1 MTSRDL
7 VRGRRRRRVGPL
19 TFAAI
24 GLTLVGAVAVA
35 GFSSASAGPASPDD
49 PRLLLQCQGANVMV
63 TDVIHSVGGTVADTA
78 TPEDLVDRWA
88 AGAMGQGRA
97 QIAASP
103 VKRTLFRSNDHARL
117 SVLSS
122 AGRVSAVVT
131 MARTPELG
139 WHIEVIHAC
148 A

>member
-1 MTSRDL
+1 MTTRDL
-7 VRGRRRRRVGPL
+7 VGGRRRRRVGPL

-24 GLTLVGAVAVA
+24 GLTLVGAVAGV
-35 GFSSASAGPASPDD
+35 SSASAGQARPDD
-49 PRLLLQCQGANVMV
+49 PRLLLQCQGAHVIV
-63 TDVIHSVGGTVADTA
+63 TDVLHSVGGTAADTA

-88 AGAMGQGRA
+88 AGAMGQGRT

-103 VKRTLFRSNDHARL
+103 AKRTLFRSNDHAQL

-131 MARTPELG
+131 MVRTPELG